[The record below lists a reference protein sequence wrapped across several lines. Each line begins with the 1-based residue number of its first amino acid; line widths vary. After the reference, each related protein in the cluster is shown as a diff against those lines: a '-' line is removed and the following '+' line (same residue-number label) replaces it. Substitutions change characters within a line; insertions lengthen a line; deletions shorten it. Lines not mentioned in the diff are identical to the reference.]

1 DLDYSDTTKI
11 RIVHPNTPFAKD
23 WDSEERLL
31 TIIGQLLRMSREPT
45 AENPGGIEPGTI
57 VVWPENAVPVL
68 LAREPYVLGAIG
80 RMLPDD
86 AYLIAGS
93 NRGEPAPEGPSNRLR
108 VFYNSLYVVG
118 PEGEIVETYDKHHL
132 V

>member
-1 DLDYSDTTKI
+1 LAGLALIWVGGAARLSSADLDYSDTTKI

-31 TIIGQLLRMSREPT
+31 TIIGQWLRMSREPT
-45 AENPGGIEPGTI
+45 AENPGGIGPGTI

-80 RMLPDD
+80 RMLPD
-86 AYLIAGS
+86 
-93 NRGEPAPEGPSNRLR
+93 
-108 VFYNSLYVVG
+108 
-118 PEGEIVETYDKHHL
+118 
-132 V
+132 